1 MATSI
6 LSIGQSALTA
16 AQVGLSTTGHNI
28 ANASTPGYNRQV
40 VVQSAA
46 QAQNF
51 GFGFMGQ
58 GTEISTIKRIYNE
71 YLGVQVQSAQTA
83 KSGLDSYFAQ
93 IKQIDNMLAD
103 PAAGLSPALQ
113 DFFSGIQEL
122 SSNPAAI
129 PSRQAALSSAEA
141 LAARFQSMAGRLNEM
156 AQGVNTQILS
166 SVSVINTFAQQI
178 AQLNDTIGRA
188 QRATGQPPNDLLD
201 QRDQLIL
208 DLSKEIKATVVKQSD
223 GGYNIFI
230 GNGQPL
236 VVGVTATA
244 LTNVASPTN
253 PQKIEVAYRTSGGEL
268 VIVGESGLAGGKLG
282 GLIEFRSKT
291 LEPAQNALGRVA
303 IGLASTFNAQHQ
315 LGVDLNGDAG
325 AAFFTAG
332 SPVVRANAGNSG
344 SADITANIVDTD
356 ALTTSDY
363 RLQTS
368 DGTNFTLTRL
378 SDNTLVDTFDNTDF
392 PRTVEGVTLNLASG
406 TAVAGDSFLIR
417 PTVDGASGF
426 SVAITDPKLIAAA
439 AALPDPPVDT
449 AVAGTNTGTAT
460 ISAGTVDS
468 TYAPLSAPLTLT
480 YNQLANELSGF
491 PADTDVTVSIGGVDT
506 VYAGSDPAPA
516 IVYADGA
523 TISFGGIS
531 FTLSGTPG
539 DGDSFSVES
548 NSVGVGDNRNALLLG
563 ALQTA
568 NSMNGG
574 TATFQGAYSQM
585 VSQVGNKARELEVTS
600 SATGRLLSETSLALQ
615 NESGVNLDEEATNL
629 LRYQQAYQAAAKV
642 MQIASEMFDMLVSLG
657 R

>member
-6 LSIGQSALTA
+6 LSIGQSALAA

-40 VVQSAA
+40 VVQGAA

-156 AQGVNTQILS
+156 EQGVNTQILS

-201 QRDQLIL
+201 QRDQLVL

-223 GGYNIFI
+223 GGYNVFI

-236 VVGVTATA
+236 VVGVTTTA
-244 LTNVASPTN
+244 LANVASPTN

-325 AAFFTAG
+325 GAFFAVG
-332 SPVVRANAGNSG
+332 SPVVRANTGNSG
-344 SADITANIVDTD
+344 SADITASIVDTD

-378 SDNTLVDTFDNTDF
+378 SDNTVTAITGFPQTVD
-392 PRTVEGVTLNLASG
+392 GVTIDLASG
-406 TAVAGDSFLIR
+406 AAGAGDSFLIR

-449 AVAGTNTGTAT
+449 AVAGANTGTAT
-460 ISAGTVDS
+460 IGAGTVDS
-468 TYAPLSAPLTLT
+468 TYAPLSAPVTLT
-480 YNQLANELSGF
+480 YNLLANELSGF
-491 PADTDVTVSIGGVDT
+491 PVDTDVTVSIGGVDT
-506 VYAGSDPAPA
+506 VYPGSNPAPA

-531 FTLSGTPG
+531 FMISGTPG

-600 SATGRLLSETSLALQ
+600 SATGRLLSETTLALQ